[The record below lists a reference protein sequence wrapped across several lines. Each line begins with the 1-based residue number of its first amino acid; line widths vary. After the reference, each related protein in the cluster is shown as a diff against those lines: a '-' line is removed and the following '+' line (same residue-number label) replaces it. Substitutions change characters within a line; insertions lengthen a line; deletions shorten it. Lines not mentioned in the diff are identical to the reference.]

1 LKFNIILFKTKRLIK
16 EQGSKNR
23 SFALVCLN
31 RDDMGIIDDIIND
44 LNGQK
49 FPVKLPEFDSTLK
62 DLIVMKTNWQELLDK
77 LKSSSLLISEKPASN
92 INQLTSVSIP
102 RISSNST
109 ASINFQQSE
118 KKTATIK
125 EKSDD
130 EKMDESSLTKQKNE
144 DTIEAAQLKEENER
158 LKNERLCVVCL
169 DKVKNIIFLPC
180 AHLAA
185 CLECSFSLQNCPMCR
200 TKIQAT
206 VRTFT

>member
-1 LKFNIILFKTKRLIK
+1 MIK
-16 EQGSKNR
+16 EQGSKNKC
-23 SFALVCLN
+23 FALVCLN
-31 RDDMGIIDDIIND
+31 RDDFGIIDDIVND
-44 LNGQK
+44 LNGKK

-62 DLIVMKTNWQELLDK
+62 ELVVMNTNWQELLDK
-77 LKSSSLLISEKPASN
+77 IKSTSLLLSNEKSTNN
-92 INQLTSVSIP
+92 INHSTPATVPRLT
-102 RISSNST
+102 SNST
-109 ASINFQQSE
+109 ASINSQHDEPKQNIV
-118 KKTATIK
+118 KDKI
-125 EKSDD
+125 DQ
-130 EKMDESSLTKQKNE
+130 EKMDTTPVIKPKDE

>member
-1 LKFNIILFKTKRLIK
+1 L
-16 EQGSKNR
+16 G
-23 SFALVCLN
+23 V
-31 RDDMGIIDDIIND
+31 IDDIIND
-44 LNGQK
+44 LNGKK
-49 FPVKLPEFDSTLK
+49 FPVKLPEFDCTLK
-62 DLIVMKTNWQELLDK
+62 DLIVMKTNWQELVDK
-77 LKSSSLLISEKPASN
+77 IKLSSLLTNEKQTNN
-92 INQLTSVSIP
+92 INQVP
-102 RISSNST
+102 RLSSNST
-109 ASINFQQSE
+109 ASINNQLVEQ
-118 KKTATIK
+118 KPATTK
-125 EKSDD
+125 EKYV
-130 EKMDESSLTKQKNE
+130 EKMDSDPVIKHKDE

>member
-1 LKFNIILFKTKRLIK
+1 LIK
-16 EQGSKNR
+16 EQGSKNKC
-23 SFALVCLN
+23 FALVCLN
-31 RDDMGIIDDIIND
+31 RDDFGIIDDIVND
-44 LNGQK
+44 LNGKK
-49 FPVKLPEFDSTLK
+49 FPVKLTEFDSTLK
-62 DLIVMKTNWQELLDK
+62 ELVVMNTNWQELLDK
-77 LKSSSLLISEKPASN
+77 IKSTSLLLSNEKSTNN
-92 INQLTSVSIP
+92 INHSTPATVPRLT
-102 RISSNST
+102 SNST
-109 ASINFQQSE
+109 ASINSQHDEPKQNIV
-118 KKTATIK
+118 KDKM
-125 EKSDD
+125 DQ
-130 EKMDESSLTKQKNE
+130 EKMDTTPTIKPKEE